1 MKRMILLKYLKELD
15 ADLKIILDHQNNY
28 RSLKLIV
35 RMLKVFAVLS
45 STFKCPVIIF
55 MIQQNYFQICI
66 WLNF

>member
-45 STFKCPVIIF
+45 STFKCPA
-55 MIQQNYFQICI
+55 
-66 WLNF
+66 